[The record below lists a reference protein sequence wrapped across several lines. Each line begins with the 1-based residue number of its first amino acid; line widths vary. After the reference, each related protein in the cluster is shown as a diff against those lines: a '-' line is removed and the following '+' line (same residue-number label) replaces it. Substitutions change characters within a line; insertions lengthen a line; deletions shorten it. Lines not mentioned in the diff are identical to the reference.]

1 MAYHSGAPNRV
12 AGHGVPRRRE
22 RKPCYVNVIHPPA
35 VVLLRYELEV
45 AARTDIGRVRRFN
58 EDSLAADAGRGFV
71 ALADG
76 MAAAKGADVAATLA
90 TQTLVGLLVAAPHV
104 APRAAAHAA
113 FSAANRAIRERARTD
128 PALTGMGTTLAAA
141 WYRGDRVCIAHVGDS
156 RVYRWRTGR
165 LERLTTDHSFVQAQ
179 LTAGA
184 MTSDEARASKSRH
197 LVTRVL
203 GAEEQIAPDLGE
215 HEVVAGDILLLCTDG
230 LHDLVDDADLG
241 NALEVLEPNLEL
253 AAATLVAM
261 ANDRGGRDNISVIL
275 VRAKK
280 RIEAQA
286 EKESEAQGLFGWI
299 KSKMSGGGA

>member
-1 MAYHSGAPNRV
+1 
-12 AGHGVPRRRE
+12 
-22 RKPCYVNVIHPPA
+22 
-35 VVLLRYELEV
+35 VLLRYELEV

-203 GAEEQIAPDLGE
+203 
-215 HEVVAGDILLLCTDG
+215 VAGDILLLCTDG